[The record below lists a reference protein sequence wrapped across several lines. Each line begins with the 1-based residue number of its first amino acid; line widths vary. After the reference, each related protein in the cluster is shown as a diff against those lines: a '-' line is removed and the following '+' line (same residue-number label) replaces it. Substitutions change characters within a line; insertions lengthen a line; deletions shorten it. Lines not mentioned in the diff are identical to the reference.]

1 MSPQGIFILIFV
13 TLVVL
18 STLWAQKN
26 TRRSQQFNQK
36 QQANQKQRSGI
47 HWGRHISRE
56 LLQATK
62 GDRELAER
70 LLNHARRKYPG
81 HSAHWYL
88 EKVLYDLERDGA
100 GGASSAREF
109 RRNRQ
114 AQPQSSPLSQWWQRL
129 FRR

>member
-26 TRRSQQFNQK
+26 TRRSNRSHQK
-36 QQANQKQRSGI
+36 QSGGK
-47 HWGRHISRE
+47 WGGIQWGGSISRE

-70 LLNHARRKYPG
+70 LLNHARSKYPG
-81 HSAHWYL
+81 KSAHWYL
-88 EKVLYDLERDGA
+88 DKVLYDLERDGA

-109 RRNRQ
+109 RRSRQ
-114 AQPQSSPLSQWWQRL
+114 VQPQSSPWWQRL

>member
-1 MSPQGIFILIFV
+1 MSPQGIFILIFM
-13 TLVVL
+13 TLIVL
-18 STLWAQKN
+18 STLWAQKAQKN
-26 TRRSQQFNQK
+26 TRRSNRSHQK
-36 QQANQKQRSGI
+36 Q
-47 HWGRHISRE
+47 WGRIQWGGRINRE

-70 LLNHARRKYPG
+70 LLNHARSKYPG
-81 HSAHWYL
+81 QSAQWYL

-114 AQPQSSPLSQWWQRL
+114 TQPQSSPLTQWWQRL

>member
-1 MSPQGIFILIFV
+1 MSPQGIFILLFV

-18 STLWAQKN
+18 SMMWAKKN
-26 TRRSQQFNQK
+26 NPRSAK
-36 QQANQKQRSGI
+36 HHRGGI
-47 HWGRHISRE
+47 SWGSVNRE

-70 LLNHARRKYPG
+70 LLNHARSKYPG
-81 HSAHWYL
+81 QSPQWYL

-114 AQPQSSPLSQWWQRL
+114 SQPNPSPFTQWWRRL
-129 FRR
+129 FHR

>member
-1 MSPQGIFILIFV
+1 MSPQGIFILIFFTV
-13 TLVVL
+13 VVL
-18 STLWAQKN
+18 SVMWARKSSP
-26 TRRSQQFNQK
+26 RQQNPF
-36 QQANQKQRSGI
+36 RG
-47 HWGRHISRE
+47 GISRE

-70 LLNHARRKYPG
+70 LMNYARNKYPG
-81 HSAHWYL
+81 KSERWYL

-114 AQPQSSPLSQWWQRL
+114 GPRKSSPFSQWWQRL